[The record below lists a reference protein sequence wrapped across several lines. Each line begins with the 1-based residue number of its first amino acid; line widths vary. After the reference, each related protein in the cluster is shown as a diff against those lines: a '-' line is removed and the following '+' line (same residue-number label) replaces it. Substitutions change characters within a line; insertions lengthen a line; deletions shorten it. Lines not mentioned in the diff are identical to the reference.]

1 MFTVR
6 NLAANLLIFFLY
18 QNALSQNL
26 NSQWNIF
33 IGGNSVDLFPAGAG
47 KDAPYYPQG
56 EIFEDFLNVGDHW
69 NSSGKSVSISKS
81 FFRTFALGVNVS
93 VNNITKIEGY
103 NNIDYPYYAGE
114 VFAKKTFR
122 TKKKLQPYLKVGYG
136 ITGIDRGIFGD
147 TISFSQYF
155 SRTISPGIGIQIK
168 LTKNIGIELQ
178 SSFQNAVDFKG
189 IKHFR
194 HQAGIYLAAGNRD
207 KDDDGVFNRKDKCP
221 KIPGSAE
228 LFGCPDSD
236 DDGVADPDDN
246 CPNEIG
252 TIKNNGCP
260 EKIEDIEKVEI
271 LSDQESTTISETES
285 STLEDSSKSL
295 VETEQDSYKDSKDGQ
310 ASESDQ
316 NLSIYFPADSYR
328 ILGRKTFDIL
338 ADVRDYL
345 TSKMDKY
352 IILQG
357 YASGEGDEEYNL
369 ELSKSRANAVKDYL
383 IFLGIEPVRIEVKA
397 FGASGFV
404 NEQSSEKERLFN
416 RRVEIIFR

>member
-69 NSSGKSVSISKS
+69 NSSGRSVSISKS
-81 FFRTFALGVNVS
+81 FFRTFALGINVS

-369 ELSKSRANAVKDYL
+369 ELSKSRANAVKEYL

-397 FGASGFV
+397 FGASSFV

>member
-6 NLAANLLIFFLY
+6 YLAANLLIFFIY
-18 QNALSQNL
+18 QSALSQNL

-47 KDAPYYPQG
+47 KNAPYYPQG

-69 NSSGKSVSISKS
+69 NSSGRSVSISKS
-81 FFRTFALGVNVS
+81 FFRTYALGINVS

-155 SRTISPGIGIQIK
+155 SRTISPGVGIQIK
-168 LTKNIGIELQ
+168 VTKNIGIELQ

-236 DDGVADPDDN
+236 DDGVADPDDK

-252 TIKNNGCP
+252 TIENNGCP
-260 EKIEDIEKVEI
+260 EKIEELEGRIEKLQNKI
-271 LSDQESTTISETES
+271 L
-285 STLEDSSKSL
+285 
-295 VETEQDSYKDSKDGQ
+295 KDMGV
-310 ASESDQ
+310 
-316 NLSIYFPADSYR
+316 L
-328 ILGRKTFDIL
+328 
-338 ADVRDYL
+338 
-345 TSKMDKY
+345 
-352 IILQG
+352 
-357 YASGEGDEEYNL
+357 
-369 ELSKSRANAVKDYL
+369 
-383 IFLGIEPVRIEVKA
+383 
-397 FGASGFV
+397 
-404 NEQSSEKERLFN
+404 
-416 RRVEIIFR
+416 

>member
-69 NSSGKSVSISKS
+69 NSSGRSVSISKS
-81 FFRTFALGVNVS
+81 FFRTFALGINVS

>member
-1 MFTVR
+1 MFTIR

-69 NSSGKSVSISKS
+69 NSSGRSVSISKS
-81 FFRTFALGVNVS
+81 FFRTYALGINVS

-122 TKKKLQPYLKVGYG
+122 TKKKLQPYFKVGYG

-252 TIKNNGCP
+252 TIENKGCP
-260 EKIEDIEKVEI
+260 EKTVELEQPQI
-271 LSDQESTTISETES
+271 LTDQSSSSISEKIST
-285 STLEDSSKSL
+285 TLEDSSEGL
-295 VETEQDSYKDSKDGQ
+295 VETEKVIDNDQ
-310 ASESDQ
+310 ASESEQ
-316 NLSIYFPADSYR
+316 ILSIYFPADSYR
-328 ILGRKTFDIL
+328 ILGRKTYDIL

-369 ELSKSRANAVKDYL
+369 ELSKSRANAVKEYL
-383 IFLGIEPVRIEVKA
+383 IFLGIEPIRIEVKA

-404 NEQSSEKERLFN
+404 NEQNSEKERLFN

>member
-1 MFTVR
+1 MY
-6 NLAANLLIFFLY
+6 LLIILPK
-18 QNALSQNL
+18 LRVIIIL
-26 NSQWNIF
+26 
-33 IGGNSVDLFPAGAG
+33 
-47 KDAPYYPQG
+47 
-56 EIFEDFLNVGDHW
+56 
-69 NSSGKSVSISKS
+69 
-81 FFRTFALGVNVS
+81 
-93 VNNITKIEGY
+93 ITHIML
-103 NNIDYPYYAGE
+103 GE

-221 KIPGSAE
+221 KIPGLEE

-236 DDGVADPDDN
+236 NDGVADPDDN

-285 STLEDSSKSL
+285 STLEDSSEGL

-316 NLSIYFPADSYR
+316 IYRFIFPDSYR

-345 TSKMDKY
+345 TSKMDNY

-357 YASGEGDEEYNL
+357 YASGEEMKN
-369 ELSKSRANAVKDYL
+369 
-383 IFLGIEPVRIEVKA
+383 IT
-397 FGASGFV
+397 
-404 NEQSSEKERLFN
+404 
-416 RRVEIIFR
+416 

>member
-69 NSSGKSVSISKS
+69 NSSGRSVSISKS
-81 FFRTFALGVNVS
+81 FFRTFALGINVS

-114 VFAKKTFR
+114 VFAKKTFK

-194 HQAGIYLAAGNRD
+194 HQAGIYFAAGDRD

-271 LSDQESTTISETES
+271 LSDQESTTISDTES

-295 VETEQDSYKDSKDGQ
+295 VEIEQDSYKDSKDGQ

>member
-47 KDAPYYPQG
+47 NDAPYYPQG

-69 NSSGKSVSISKS
+69 NSSGRSVSISKS

-271 LSDQESTTISETES
+271 LSNQESTTISDTES
-285 STLEDSSKSL
+285 ITLEDSGKSL
-295 VETEQDSYKDSKDGQ
+295 VETVQDSYKDSKDGQ

-352 IILQG
+352 VILQG
-357 YASGEGDEEYNL
+357 YASGEGDEEYNF

>member
-69 NSSGKSVSISKS
+69 NSSGRSVSISKS
-81 FFRTFALGVNVS
+81 FFRTFALGINVS

-310 ASESDQ
+310 ASEGDQ

-345 TSKMDKY
+345 ASKMDKY
-352 IILQG
+352 IILHG

>member
-1 MFTVR
+1 MFTIR

-18 QNALSQNL
+18 QNAFSQNL

-69 NSSGKSVSISKS
+69 NSSGRSVSISKS
-81 FFRTFALGVNVS
+81 FFRTYALGINVS

-155 SRTISPGIGIQIK
+155 SRTISPGVGIQIK

-194 HQAGIYLAAGNRD
+194 HQAGVYLAAGNRD

-221 KIPGSAE
+221 KIPGLEE

-236 DDGVADPDDN
+236 NDGVADPDDN

-271 LSDQESTTISETES
+271 LSDQNSTTISETES
-285 STLEDSSKSL
+285 ITLEDSGKSL
-295 VETEQDSYKDSKDGQ
+295 VKTEQDPDKDSKDGQ
-310 ASESDQ
+310 ASKSDQ

-352 IILQG
+352 LILQG

-404 NEQSSEKERLFN
+404 NEQNSEKERLFN

>member
-1 MFTVR
+1 M
-6 NLAANLLIFFLY
+6 
-18 QNALSQNL
+18 
-26 NSQWNIF
+26 
-33 IGGNSVDLFPAGAG
+33 
-47 KDAPYYPQG
+47 
-56 EIFEDFLNVGDHW
+56 E
-69 NSSGKSVSISKS
+69 
-81 FFRTFALGVNVS
+81 
-93 VNNITKIEGY
+93 
-103 NNIDYPYYAGE
+103 
-114 VFAKKTFR
+114 
-122 TKKKLQPYLKVGYG
+122 
-136 ITGIDRGIFGD
+136 
-147 TISFSQYF
+147 
-155 SRTISPGIGIQIK
+155 
-168 LTKNIGIELQ
+168 
-178 SSFQNAVDFKG
+178 
-189 IKHFR
+189 
-194 HQAGIYLAAGNRD
+194 
-207 KDDDGVFNRKDKCP
+207 
-221 KIPGSAE
+221 E

-236 DDGVADPDDN
+236 NDGVADPDDN

-271 LSDQESTTISETES
+271 LSDQEGTTISDTES

>member
-69 NSSGKSVSISKS
+69 NSSGRSVSISKS
-81 FFRTFALGVNVS
+81 FFRTFALGINVS

-271 LSDQESTTISETES
+271 LSDQESTTISDTES
-285 STLEDSSKSL
+285 STLDDSSKSL